1 MRHHAT
7 SNGQIPF
14 TPTEELEADRAEKEW
29 HDTAPIRAMVELRV
43 QRNQMLTETD
53 WTASTDVTM
62 TAEMT
67 EYRQALRDLPA
78 NMVDVFN
85 PVYPSKPNEIS

>member
-1 MRHHAT
+1 MTRHHAT
-7 SNGQIPF
+7 SNGNV
-14 TPTEELEADRAEKEW
+14 TYTAAEEIARDKEEQAWLED
-29 HDTAPIRAMVELRV
+29 APIRAMESLRV
-43 QRNQMLTETD
+43 QRNQLLTETD

-78 NMVDVFN
+78 NTEDVFN
-85 PVYPSKPNEIS
+85 PVFPDKPK